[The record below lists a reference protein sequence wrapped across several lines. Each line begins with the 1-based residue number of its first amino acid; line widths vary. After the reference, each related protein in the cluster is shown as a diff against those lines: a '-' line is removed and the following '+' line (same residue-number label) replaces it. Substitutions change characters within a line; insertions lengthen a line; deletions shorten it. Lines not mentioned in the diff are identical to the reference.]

1 MIKAAVVTLAIMGLF
16 PYILSAVARA
26 ERKIE
31 EYSENDW
38 R

>member
-1 MIKAAVVTLAIMGLF
+1 MIKAAVVTLAIMGLCL
-16 PYILSAVARA
+16 YILSAAARA
-26 ERKIE
+26 ERQIE